1 MIYFSNIS
9 LAFMGL
15 TIRQTLLCEWKP
27 AVLCEGWLY
36 VFHGHKVYLQT
47 SD

>member
-1 MIYFSNIS
+1 
-9 LAFMGL
+9 MGI

-27 AVLCEGWLY
+27 AVLCEGWLQKLV

-47 SD
+47 KD